1 MFTIQQIKEAHA
13 KVKSGADF
21 PNYIQDLIQLG
32 VKSYETFVS
41 DGHAVYFGTS
51 ESQTNSEGKY
61 TELSVADTSNIE
73 QFKQQLKAHQQGE
86 TDYLTFCNNAAE
98 SGVEKWKV
106 DTDKMTCIYY
116 DKSGNKMLQE
126 KIPG

>member
-1 MFTIQQIKEAHA
+1 MALASLKPIQKENILN
-13 KVKSGADF
+13 F
-21 PNYIQDLIQLG
+21 LL
-32 VKSYETFVS
+32 
-41 DGHAVYFGTS
+41 
-51 ESQTNSEGKY
+51 
-61 TELSVADTSNIE
+61 LDTSNIE

-126 KIPG
+126 KIPS